1 MNDLHCCII
10 DQDLEKAYK
19 ARKLA
24 DKSDFVFRAG
34 TKENIFADVHSNFY
48 LRHKPFER
56 TTVCEVRHR
65 AHLETKNIF
74 RN

>member
-34 TKENIFADVHSNFY
+34 TKENMCTVIFTSDINL
-48 LRHKPFER
+48 LRELQCVK
-56 TTVCEVRHR
+56 
-65 AHLETKNIF
+65 
-74 RN
+74 